1 MEHQL
6 TPQQQ
11 QIIEHQSSLWLIGS
25 PERMAETISEKA
37 AACNAD
43 EVMITTT
50 IHSYELRRRSYEL
63 LAKTL
68 GILPR

>member
-1 MEHQL
+1 
-6 TPQQQ
+6 
-11 QIIEHQSSLWLIGS
+11 
-25 PERMAETISEKA
+25 
-37 AACNAD
+37 
-43 EVMITTT
+43 MITTT